1 MEIGICESIKKL
13 RKKYNISQEVLAD
26 SLGITVQAISKW
38 ENGKAYPNIILL
50 PKIAD
55 YFHVSIDILFQGG
68 MEDANEVLPDKTY
81 ELLDL
86 NGNSWDCIGDS
97 EWCGT
102 SLPDYGPFT
111 VGEESLNL
119 FGDLENKTVL
129 EIACGDGRSLLY
141 NAQRGA
147 RELWGLDISPRQIDK
162 AKTLLRENRVK
173 AQLLVSPMEINP
185 GIPFHYFD
193 CAYSIYGLGWTMD
206 LSKTIGL
213 ISRYLKTNGVFIF
226 SWDNPLMQCL
236 SSENGKYVLS
246 RPYISEP
253 EIPMQ
258 KAGQPLCIK
267 NWKLSSYINCLSR
280 HGFKVEKLI
289 EQSNVLPEDAAL
301 VVRRE
306 NRKDADRPEKFY
318 SPGKAAYI
326 NNAII
331 LKARKL

>member
-193 CAYSIYGLGWTMD
+193 CVYSIYGLGWTMD

-226 SWDNPLMQCL
+226 SWDNPPVHIRTGNPHAEGRPAAVHQKL
-236 SSENGKYVLS
+236 EAVLL
-246 RPYISEP
+246 Y
-253 EIPMQ
+253 Q
-258 KAGQPLCIK
+258 
-267 NWKLSSYINCLSR
+267 
-280 HGFKVEKLI
+280 
-289 EQSNVLPEDAAL
+289 LP
-301 VVRRE
+301 V
-306 NRKDADRPEKFY
+306 
-318 SPGKAAYI
+318 
-326 NNAII
+326 
-331 LKARKL
+331 KARFQGGKTDRTVQCPAGGRRARCPAGKPEGCGPAGKILFPRQSRLY

>member
-1 MEIGICESIKKL
+1 MASVNPLKAA
-13 RKKYNISQEVLAD
+13 KKYNISQEVLAD

-173 AQLLVSPMEINP
+173 AQLLVSPWRS
-185 GIPFHYFD
+185 IPASPFITLTVCIRFT
-193 CAYSIYGLGWTMD
+193 AGLTMD

-236 SSENGKYVLS
+236 PAKTGN
-246 RPYISEP
+246 
-253 EIPMQ
+253 M
-258 KAGQPLCIK
+258 
-267 NWKLSSYINCLSR
+267 
-280 HGFKVEKLI
+280 F
-289 EQSNVLPEDAAL
+289 
-301 VVRRE
+301 
-306 NRKDADRPEKFY
+306 
-318 SPGKAAYI
+318 
-326 NNAII
+326 
-331 LKARKL
+331 